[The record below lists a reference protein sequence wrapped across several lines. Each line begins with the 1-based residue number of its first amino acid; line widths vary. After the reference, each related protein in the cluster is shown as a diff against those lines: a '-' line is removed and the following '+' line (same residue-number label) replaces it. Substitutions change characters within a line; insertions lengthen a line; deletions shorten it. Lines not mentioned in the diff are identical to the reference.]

1 MIAFGLPSMF
11 YSAMVNRFG
20 ARFTIFLG
28 NLLAGFGVASLYFVN
43 EIWQLYLIYIFI
55 GAAAGFGGYIACT
68 TIANNWFVKKR
79 SLAMSIITAATGVGG
94 LVFPPICTALINGI
108 GWRGT
113 WLVLAVVVAL
123 AAIIAGW
130 LLVRNKPEDLGQE
143 PDGEAS
149 PVFAPDRPA
158 LNTGGTKIWS
168 LKYIITMP
176 ITLLIL
182 GFVIANAFAMGTV
195 NAHQIAYMKDIGY
208 NAMTAATT
216 MSVMSVFSLIGS
228 LGFGSLALK
237 ISMRYLASAGLL
249 CEVIGFVM
257 LLTTKN
263 LTLLFVYTGFM
274 GLGTGALFAAMPSFL
289 GAYYPRERYAQVTG
303 LVLPFHVVA
312 QAVISW
318 VVGEIHDATGKYT
331 LAFLILA
338 IFALAGSVCAYFAR
352 PPQHIQ

>member
-1 MIAFGLPSMF
+1 MF
-11 YSAMVNRFG
+11 YSAMVNKFG

-79 SLAMSIITAATGVGG
+79 SLAMSIITAAAGAGG
-94 LVFPPICTALINGI
+94 LVFPPICTALINVI

-113 WLVLAVVVAL
+113 WLVLAGAVAL

-130 LLVRNKPEDLGQE
+130 LLVRNKPEDLGQK

-149 PVFAPDRPA
+149 QVFMPDRPA
-158 LNTGGTKIWS
+158 LNTGGTKTWS

-208 NAMTAATT
+208 DAMTAATT

-263 LTLLFVYTGFM
+263 LTLLFVYAGFM

-289 GAYYPRERYAQVTG
+289 GAYYPREVYAKVTG
-303 LVLPFHVVA
+303 LILPFHVVA
-312 QAVISW
+312 QAIISW
-318 VVGEIHDATGKYT
+318 VVGEIHDVTGKYT

-338 IFALAGSVCAYFAR
+338 IFALAGAICAYFAR
-352 PPQHIQ
+352 PPRHIQ